1 MQKWVCRYSFT
12 KDRTRDICGQKTTKK
27 ITKITVVID
36 QRKKENETQVRQED
50 RRRDSEKRQE
60 IKHLLLLSSY
70 HKYGRLVS
78 RPVVY

>member
-1 MQKWVCRYSFT
+1 MGLSILIYERSN
-12 KDRTRDICGQKTTKK
+12 TRHLWTENNKK

-50 RRRDSEKRQE
+50 RRRDSEQGQE